1 MEKFFDHAPSLTTA
15 THGASRQGKE
25 VVIRRL
31 AGAHV
36 AGRPHPFHLTGRA
49 SPAKQSATT
58 GHTASPLRR
67 RFFTVTLASPLIAMG
82 FKTFL
87 RIVVFLAMLF
97 VLIYVAMNNTQPIAF
112 SFPMAFAKGISEP
125 AVYIYFG
132 IFAIGV
138 IAGAMLNFGGGK
150 KSSAKGE
157 KK

>member
-1 MEKFFDHAPSLTTA
+1 
-15 THGASRQGKE
+15 
-25 VVIRRL
+25 
-31 AGAHV
+31 
-36 AGRPHPFHLTGRA
+36 
-49 SPAKQSATT
+49 
-58 GHTASPLRR
+58 
-67 RFFTVTLASPLIAMG
+67 MG